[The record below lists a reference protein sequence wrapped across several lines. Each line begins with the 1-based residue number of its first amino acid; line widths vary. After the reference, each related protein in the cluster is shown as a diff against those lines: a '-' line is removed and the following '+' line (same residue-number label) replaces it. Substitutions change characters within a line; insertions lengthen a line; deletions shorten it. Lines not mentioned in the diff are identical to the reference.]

1 MRSFAYV
8 LIAAVGLLNGC
19 SRSDGPPVDNYLM
32 GEKVRLGKLVYTV
45 FETRWLTHLGDA
57 TTGRLPQNRFFL
69 IRFSAAN
76 SGSDEAV
83 APALSIQDDQG
94 RTYDEIPNG
103 EGVPQWAGYLR
114 NIKPA
119 GSVQGN
125 ALFDAPP
132 AHYKLKLS
140 DENSV
145 RSALIDIPLTFGAD
159 STALQPDAS
168 AGK

>member
-1 MRSFAYV
+1 MRPFAYI
-8 LIAAVGLLNGC
+8 LLAVMGLLSGC
-19 SRSDGPPVDNYLM
+19 SRSAGLPADQYLM

-57 TTGRLPQNRFFL
+57 ATGRVPQNRFFL
-69 IRFSAAN
+69 VRFSAAN
-76 SGSDEAV
+76 SGSEEAV

-114 NIKPA
+114 NIKPNQSA
-119 GSVQGN
+119 EGN
-125 ALFDAPP
+125 ALFDVPP

-140 DENSV
+140 DENSA

-159 STALQPDAS
+159 APELPSPTAAD
-168 AGK
+168 K